1 MIRTL
6 ILSFLVIMTTPAWAA
21 DMASELVEIQSRWDE
36 IQYRLPEDKQEAAFE
51 KLARETEQLVS
62 GYPDKAEPLIWQGIV
77 LSTYAGAKGGLGAL
91 GVVKD
96 AKTALEKAIEI
107 DPDALNGSAYTSLG
121 SLYYQVPGWPLGF
134 SDDDKAKAY
143 LQKALA
149 LNPDG
154 LDPNYFFGD
163 FLLEQD
169 QPQRARVYLQKALA
183 AQARPGRSI
192 ADAGRKQEAKKRL
205 DQI

>member
-6 ILSFLVIMTTPAWAA
+6 ILSFLVIMTTPVWAA
-21 DMASELVEIQSRWDE
+21 DIASELAEIQSRWDE
-36 IQYRLPEDKQEAAFE
+36 IQYRLPEGKQEAAFE
-51 KLARETEQLVS
+51 KLARETEQLVNR
-62 GYPDKAEPLIWQGIV
+62 YPGKAEPLIWQGIV

-96 AKTALEKAIEI
+96 AKIALEKALEI

-134 SDDDKAKAY
+134 GDDNKAKAY

-169 QPQRARVYLQKALA
+169 EPQRARVYLQKALA
-183 AQARPGRSI
+183 APARPGRSI
-192 ADAGRKQEAKKRL
+192 ADDGRKQEAKKRL

>member
-6 ILSFLVIMTTPAWAA
+6 ILSLLVVLTPPVWAA
-21 DMASELVEIQSRWDE
+21 DMASELAGIQSRWDQ
-36 IQYRLPEDKQEAAFE
+36 IQYQMPEAKQEAAFE
-51 KLARETEQLVS
+51 KLARETGQLVNR
-62 GYPDKAEPLIWQGIV
+62 YPDKAEPLIWQGIV

-91 GVVKD
+91 GVVKE
-96 AKTALEKAIEI
+96 ARAALEKAIGI

-134 SDDDKAKAY
+134 GDDDQAKAC

-163 FLLEQD
+163 FLLEQGE
-169 QPQRARVYLQKALA
+169 PERARVYLRKALEA
-183 AQARPGRSI
+183 PARPGRSI

-205 DQI
+205 DRI

>member
-6 ILSFLVIMTTPAWAA
+6 ILSFLVIMTTPVWAA
-21 DMASELVEIQSRWDE
+21 DMQTELAGIQSRWDE
-36 IQYRLPEDKQEAAFE
+36 IQYRMPEDKKEAAFE
-51 KLARETEQLVS
+51 KLARETGQLVNR
-62 GYPDKAEPLIWQGIV
+62 YPDKAEPLIWQGIV

-96 AKTALEKAIEI
+96 AKIALEKALEI

-134 SDDDKAKAY
+134 GDDNKAKAY

-169 QPQRARVYLQKALA
+169 EPQRARVYLQKALA
-183 AQARPGRSI
+183 APARPGRSI
-192 ADAGRKQEAKKRL
+192 ADDGRKQEAKKRL